1 MKKLTR
7 ILSLFLALVLGL
19 SCLTA
24 CQGGAQDAQGGSA
37 AGTQSGTPAAS
48 GNETYHIK
56 IGFMSPNTHPW
67 TTAANEFAEKV
78 SERTDGKVVVE
89 VFPASTLGN
98 GTELLESTQNGSV
111 EMCIVATMQMSAV
124 VPQIQM
130 LDLPY
135 LLPTTE
141 IAETVLDGE
150 LGDRLLEYVNAAGY
164 QAMCWTDNDYRCF
177 SNNIRPLVSPA
188 DLKGIKMRIPE
199 TPALVAWLD
208 AAGAVPTIMS
218 ATELYTSLQTGVVD
232 GQDNGAMLTI
242 SDNYYETLKYF
253 TNTNHL
259 YGASLVLMNSAYW
272 QSLPAEYQTVLQ
284 EECFHMRDTARAL
297 IAEQVDAFIQQI
309 ADSGVEVTML
319 TDEQLTAWVE
329 SGRSIYGEVEG
340 LDQELLDG
348 ITAKVD
354 ELMG

>member
-1 MKKLTR
+1 MKKKTR
-7 ILSLFLALVLGL
+7 IFSFFLALLLGM

-24 CQGGAQDAQGGSA
+24 CGGGTQDTQGGGAPDGSPA
-37 AGTQSGTPAAS
+37 PAADS
-48 GNETYHIK
+48 GASYNIK

-78 SERTDGKVVVE
+78 KQRTDGKVTVE

-98 GTELLESTQNGSV
+98 GAELLESTQNGSV

-141 IAETVLDGE
+141 IAETILDGE
-150 LGDRLLEYVNAAGY
+150 LGDRLLEYVDAAGY
-164 QAMCWTDNDYRCF
+164 KALCWTDNDYRCF
-177 SNNIRPLVSPA
+177 SNNIRPLLAPA

-199 TPALVAWLD
+199 TPALVAWLE
-208 AAGAVPTIMS
+208 AVGAVPTIMS

-259 YGASLVLMNSAYW
+259 YGASLVLMNGAYW
-272 QSLPAEYQTVLQ
+272 DALPEEYQTVIQ
-284 EECFHMRDTARAL
+284 EECYNMRDSARAL
-297 IAEQVDAFIQQI
+297 IAGQVDDFIRQI
-309 ADSGVEVTML
+309 GDSGVEVTML
-319 TDEQLTAWVE
+319 TDEQLSAWVE
-329 SGRSIYGEVEG
+329 SGRSIYDQVDG
-340 LDQELLDG
+340 LDETLLAD
-348 ITAKVD
+348 ITAKAD